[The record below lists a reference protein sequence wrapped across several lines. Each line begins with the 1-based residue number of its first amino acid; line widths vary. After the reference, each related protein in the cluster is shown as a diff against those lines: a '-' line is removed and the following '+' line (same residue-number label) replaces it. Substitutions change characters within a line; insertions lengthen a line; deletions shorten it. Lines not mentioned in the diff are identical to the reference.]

1 VSKIIKCR
9 SCDYKKL
16 TFLFSLGRIPYS
28 GIFLKKGQKVDY
40 GNLSLVLCKDCK
52 LVQLDRNF
60 NSKKMYGDNYG
71 YRTGLNPAMVEH
83 MRNKANRLKKY
94 LVGKNKV
101 VLDIGSNDG
110 TFLSFFDSLRF
121 KLFGIDPTIKKF
133 RKFYKRNI
141 ITISDFFTNKKFLH
155 KSKRK
160 ANLITS
166 HAMLYDL
173 KKPKAFIKN
182 IYNSLSEHG
191 IWHTE
196 QSYLKSMISKNS
208 YDTICHE
215 HLEYY
220 SLKSLKYLF
229 DEVGFK
235 IIEIDFND
243 VNGGSVA
250 ITLAKK
256 TSNIYKEKKEKIS
269 KILNIEKKYGLYNLK
284 TYRKFYN
291 IIKQQSKELFIF
303 LSKLKN
309 SKKLVLGYGAS
320 TKGNIILNYS
330 NINSNLIP
338 YIAEVNPF
346 KFNKSVPGDK
356 IKIISEAKARKLN
369 PDYFL
374 VLPWHFKNFII
385 KKEINIYKNSSKK
398 PHLIFP
404 LPKLH
409 IV

>member
-1 VSKIIKCR
+1 
-9 SCDYKKL
+9 
-16 TFLFSLGRIPYS
+16 
-28 GIFLKKGQKVDY
+28 
-40 GNLSLVLCKDCK
+40 
-52 LVQLDRNF
+52 
-60 NSKKMYGDNYG
+60 MYGDNYG
-71 YRTGLNPAMVEH
+71 YRTGLNAAMVEH
-83 MRNKANRLKKY
+83 MRNKANRLKRY
-94 LVGKNKV
+94 LISKNEV
-101 VLDIGSNDG
+101 LLDIGSNDG
-110 TFLSFFDSLRF
+110 TFLSFFDSRRF

-133 RKFYKRNI
+133 RKFYKKNI
-141 ITISDFFTNKKFLH
+141 ITISDFFTNKNFLH
-155 KSKRK
+155 KSKRR
-160 ANLITS
+160 ADLITS

-173 KKPKAFIKN
+173 QKPKKFIKN
-182 IYNSLSEHG
+182 IYNSLNEHG

-196 QSYLKSMISKNS
+196 QSYLKSMIEKNS

-235 IIEIDFND
+235 IIEIDFNN

-256 TSNIYKEKKEKIS
+256 TSNIYKEKKQKIS
-269 KILNIEKKYGLYNLK
+269 KILNIERRHRLYNLS
-284 TYRKFYN
+284 TYQKFYRA
-291 IIKQQSKELFIF
+291 IKKQSKELYVF

-309 SKKLVLGYGAS
+309 SNKLVLGYGAS

-330 NINSNLIP
+330 KINSKLIP

-346 KFNKSVPGDK
+346 KFNKFAPGDN
-356 IKIISEAKARKLN
+356 IRIISETKARKLN

-385 KKEINIYKNSSKK
+385 KKENNIYKNNSKK
-398 PHLIFP
+398 PYLIFP
-404 LPKLH
+404 LPKLN

>member
-9 SCDYKKL
+9 SCDCKKL

-28 GIFLKKGQKVDY
+28 GIFPKKNQKVDY
-40 GNLSLVLCKDCK
+40 GNLSLVLCKNCK

-71 YRTGLNPAMVEH
+71 YRTGLNAAMVEH

-94 LVGKNKV
+94 LISKNEV
-101 VLDIGSNDG
+101 LLDIGSNDG
-110 TFLSFFDSLRF
+110 TFLSFFDSRRF

-133 RKFYKRNI
+133 RKFYKKNI
-141 ITISDFFTNKKFLH
+141 VTISDFFTNKKFLH
-155 KSKRK
+155 KSKRR
-160 ANLITS
+160 ADLITS

-173 KKPKAFIKN
+173 QKPKEFIKN
-182 IYNSLSEHG
+182 IYNSLNEHG

-196 QSYLKSMISKNS
+196 QSYLKSMIEKNS

-235 IIEIDFND
+235 IIEIDFNN
-243 VNGGSVA
+243 VNGGSIA

-256 TSNIYKEKKEKIS
+256 TSNIHKEKKQKIL
-269 KILNIEKKYGLYNLK
+269 KILNIEKRHRLYNLS
-284 TYRKFYN
+284 TYRKFYHA
-291 IIKQQSKELFIF
+291 IKKQSKKLLVF

-309 SKKLVLGYGAS
+309 SNKLVLGYGAS

-330 NINSNLIP
+330 KINSNLISN
-338 YIAEVNPF
+338 IAEVNPF
-346 KFNKSVPGDK
+346 KFNKFAPGNN
-356 IKIISEAKARKLN
+356 IRIISESKARKLN

-385 KKEINIYKNSSKK
+385 KKENNIYKNNSKK

-404 LPKLH
+404 LPKLN